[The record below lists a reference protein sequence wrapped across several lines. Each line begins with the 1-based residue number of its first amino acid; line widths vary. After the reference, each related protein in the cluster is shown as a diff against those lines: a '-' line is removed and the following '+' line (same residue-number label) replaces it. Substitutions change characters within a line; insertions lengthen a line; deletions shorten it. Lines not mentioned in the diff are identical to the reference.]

1 MNQKQVAVNCIRQF
15 VILFLLLSVFIM
27 VACTPQPVDCAR
39 EDVYCVGLLTAYD
52 GVDDHGLNQAAW
64 ETLQNIETQAQ
75 IARLDNIESVD
86 PRDWQKNILF
96 FAEGGYDVIVT
107 VGRELSDDTVF
118 VAVQYPQILFVGVDQ
133 QLEEEY
139 LNVATIDFPEEQAG
153 FLAGMLAAM
162 VTETDTVGAVCET
175 SEIET
180 VWRYCEGF
188 RLGATYEKD
197 DVQVIVTYRDN
208 GSFDST
214 FNNPDWG
221 EQKALSQVDKGVD
234 VMTGYGGRTMEGAL
248 LAAAE
253 KGVLIIGTEDDLY
266 YRLPDVQPVLITSVV
281 NDPGAELSQIVNL
294 AQQGEIS
301 AGVHTGQIELTPFRT
316 SQFEAAGELQLAMNA
331 AIDAIINGE
340 IEINMPPQK

>member
-1 MNQKQVAVNCIRQF
+1 M
-15 VILFLLLSVFIM
+15 SVSLI
-27 VACTPQPVDCAR
+27 VACTPQPEDCAR
-39 EDVYCVGLLTAYD
+39 KDIFCVGLVTAYD
-52 GVDDHGLNQAAW
+52 GVDDHSLNQASW
-64 ETLQNIETQAQ
+64 EILQNIETQTQ

-107 VGRELSDDTVF
+107 VGRELGDDTVF

-139 LNVATIDFPEEQAG
+139 LNVATIVFPEDQAG

-214 FNNPDWG
+214 FNDPDWG
-221 EQKALSQVDKGVD
+221 EQKALDQIDKGVD

-253 KGVLIIGTEDDLY
+253 KGVLVIGTEDDLF
-266 YRLPDVQPVLITSVV
+266 YRLPDVQPFVVTSIV
-281 NDPGAELSQIVNL
+281 NDPSVELSQIVDL
-294 AQQGEIS
+294 AHQGKIP
-301 AGVHTGQIELTPFRT
+301 AGSHTGRVKLTPFRS
-316 SQFEAAGELQLAMNA
+316 SQFETADEIKSEMNN
-331 AIDAIINGE
+331 AIEKIEQGE
-340 IEINMPPQK
+340 IEINLPPQK